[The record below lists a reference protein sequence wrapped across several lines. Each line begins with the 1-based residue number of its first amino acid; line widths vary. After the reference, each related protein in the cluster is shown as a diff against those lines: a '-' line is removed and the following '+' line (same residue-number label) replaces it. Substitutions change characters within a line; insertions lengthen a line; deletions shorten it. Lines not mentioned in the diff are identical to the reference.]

1 MRRAWWWVQVSA
13 IGLAL
18 VVLLAW
24 EDLVGGARASET
36 RPTRKAS
43 KTRGRPHRRVG

>member
-24 EDLVGGARASET
+24 EDLVGGAR
-36 RPTRKAS
+36 PL
-43 KTRGRPHRRVG
+43 RGEEGAPPNA

>member
-24 EDLVGGARASET
+24 EDLVVRARSPRGEEGAPPNA
-36 RPTRKAS
+36 
-43 KTRGRPHRRVG
+43 